1 MTAIWLLPPLFDHE
15 VSGTRQC
22 QKPTDLVGGCGVGW
36 TSTVMPDQ
44 ASSDQSTKRLHMR
57 PMRMAVAHHTIDSGA
72 HLDQVKG
79 ATPQNEMPVMPPL
92 KLLRF
97 SAVHER
103 TGLSRS
109 TIWRLEH
116 RGQFPKHRPIS
127 TNAVAWVEG
136 EVAAWIQAKV
146 DVAL

>member
-1 MTAIWLLPPLFDHE
+1 MTP
-15 VSGTRQC
+15 R
-22 QKPTDLVGGCGVGW
+22 
-36 TSTVMPDQ
+36 
-44 ASSDQSTKRLHMR
+44 
-57 PMRMAVAHHTIDSGA
+57 RMAVAHHHSAINGRA
-72 HLDQVKG
+72 HLDRVNV
-79 ATPQNEMPVMPPL
+79 AAAQNEMPAMPPL

-97 SAVHER
+97 AAVHER

-146 DVAL
+146 DVAV